1 MDWDSS
7 DQIFARKLL
16 AECGNEVIVV
26 DSLTPEYG
34 GNLRNLQDFHDKIKI
49 NLSDIRDTNS
59 HKRAYKRTGL
69 HFQSSWS
76 DKPLRLNEKSIYR
89 S

>member
-1 MDWDSS
+1 MNLLIKKKVLITGGLGFIGSNL
-7 DQIFARKLL
+7 ARKL

-49 NLSDIRDTNS
+49 
-59 HKRAYKRTGL
+59 
-69 HFQSSWS
+69 
-76 DKPLRLNEKSIYR
+76 
-89 S
+89 